1 MSFITDLKKPAIM
14 LTVILAIIGW
24 AFTLYL
30 YQQSKRTQRPVY
42 AINSDIIKVYDSSKK
57 SPNLVLLKSPQEE
70 ITKDVFLV
78 IIHFW
83 NAGTAPIEPQDIR
96 TPVKFTIPNCEEIVD
111 YDVAAQTSPDTT
123 RFSLSYG
130 NDKKSLLL
138 DWSHLDPNNGARFN
152 VFYTGPP
159 EPKFLFTGNILGKT
173 SFPEATFS
181 KWIRN
186 NYLLYTFGDEYQ
198 AEILLV
204 TFWIGSILLII
215 IATNFPQFIFKLP
228 SLPRGFRL
236 FCGIF
241 GGALLFMSI
250 IQTFFLFVFSNTPPV

>member
-1 MSFITDLKKPAIM
+1 MSFTPDLKKPVII

-24 AFTLYL
+24 TFTFYL
-30 YQQSKRTQRPVY
+30 YQQSKRTRRPVY

-83 NAGTAPIEPQDIR
+83 NAGTTPIEPGEIR
-96 TPVKFTIPNCEEIVD
+96 APVKFMVTNCEEIVD
-111 YDVAAQTSPDTT
+111 YNVVEQTNPDTT
-123 RFSLSYG
+123 HFSLSYG

-159 EPKFLFTGNILGKT
+159 EPKYLFTGNILGKT

-198 AEILLV
+198 TEFLLV
-204 TFWIGSILLII
+204 TFWIGSIILIMM
-215 IATNFPQFIFKLP
+215 ATSFPQFILKLP

-236 FCGIF
+236 FLGIF
-241 GGALLFMSI
+241 GGALLFVAI
-250 IQTFFLFVFSNTPPV
+250 TQTLLLFVLSNAPPV